1 MNTMTSTAAMTV
13 KAPIP
18 TKVYAKGDMLF
29 VQNGSDF
36 RVVGRVGELGKIAVS
51 QDYPRGAFA
60 AKSMDWAQDREGVAN
75 YMATAI
81 NAFPVLRRRVS
92 ALEAANADL
101 AAKLAVAKE
110 ALKRAGGLEAE
121 YVASL
126 VREVE
131 LSLERSKV

>member
-1 MNTMTSTAAMTV
+1 MTTVASTAAMTIKV
-13 KAPIP
+13 PIP

-36 RVVGRVGELGKIAVS
+36 RVVGRVGELGKIAVAH
-51 QDYPRGAFA
+51 DYPRGAFA
-60 AKSMDWAQDREGVAN
+60 AQNMDWAQDREGVAN

-81 NAFPVLRRRVS
+81 NAFPVLRRRV
-92 ALEAANADL
+92 ATVEAANADL

-110 ALKRAGGLEAE
+110 ALKRAANLDAG

-126 VREVE
+126 VRELE
-131 LSLERSKV
+131 LCLERNKA